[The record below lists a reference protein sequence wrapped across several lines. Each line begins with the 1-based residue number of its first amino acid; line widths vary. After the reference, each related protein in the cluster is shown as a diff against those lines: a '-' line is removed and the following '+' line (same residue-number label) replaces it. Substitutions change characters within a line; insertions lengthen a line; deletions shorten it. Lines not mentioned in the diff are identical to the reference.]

1 MISSRP
7 LSCLLWCLSESFV
20 RKSLRE
26 TSQQRLLTSGRPT
39 HARVDNGLGP
49 LWGCE
54 RRTERVPSQSA
65 QWESHG
71 SIATTSPGLLHH
83 PPPNPPTPSP
93 PPHPVA
99 PLGCTNPSSRSP
111 CCCFFPPLR
120 VYLPKWFVILRHS
133 CQAPHLLTRLVPLES
148 GIWLCFG

>member
-71 SIATTSPGLLHH
+71 SIATTSPGLLQH
-83 PPPNPPTPSP
+83 PPPIPPTPPRRPSGMHKSLFPLAMLLFFSP
-93 PPHPVA
+93 SESLPAKVVRDPA
-99 PLGCTNPSSRSP
+99 TFLPSP
-111 CCCFFPPLR
+111 TP
-120 VYLPKWFVILRHS
+120 
-133 CQAPHLLTRLVPLES
+133 ADT
-148 GIWLCFG
+148 FGST